1 MRCAVWASADQVQL
15 LQRAFASKDL
25 SCAVLGCDDPTARQ
39 SMAEALCA
47 TQADDLRQMLQHP
60 DVDAIWLAA
69 PRLLD
74 ASLRTLIAN
83 LKTPVATSAPCVEG
97 FAPHLQGDC
106 HAHFMPLF
114 RAGPSFQA
122 AQGCMEHL
130 GAVRCMQV
138 SATAGDH
145 QTSLRALLLDATDL
159 IVHLGGMP
167 DEVFAVHSG
176 TTVLTADPSAEMSG
190 HLTASMRFAN
200 GAAASLTVSDGG
212 GTWIRRA
219 TVLGEGGRV
228 ILTDEGVSWT
238 DPAGVAQEAPPS
250 ESHATAGALTR
261 WHLLRLGHTP
271 PDAQPGPKA
280 ALLCEALRLSCLTGQ
295 VEETEHVAKMFGA

>member
-1 MRCAVWASADQVQL
+1 MQCAVWASADQLQL
-15 LQRAFASKDL
+15 LQRAFASQDL
-25 SCAVLGCDDPTARQ
+25 SCTVLGCNDPATRR
-39 SMAEALCA
+39 SMAEALGA
-47 TQADDLRQMLQHP
+47 QEADDLRQMLQHP
-60 DVDAIWLAA
+60 DIDATWLAA

-74 ASLRTLIAN
+74 ASLRSLIETLN
-83 LKTPVATSAPCVEG
+83 TPVATSAPCVEG
-97 FAPHLQGDC
+97 FAPHLYVDSQT
-106 HAHFMPLF
+106 HFMPLL

-122 AQGCMEHL
+122 AEGCMEHL
-130 GAVRCMQV
+130 GAVRCIQV
-138 SATAGDH
+138 SASAGDH
-145 QTSLRALLLDATDL
+145 QTSLRALLLDAADL
-159 IVHLGGMP
+159 IVHLGGVP
-167 DEVFAVHSG
+167 DEVFAVHCGS
-176 TTVLTADPSAEMSG
+176 TVLTADPSAEMTG

-238 DPAGVAQEAPPS
+238 DPGGAAQEAPPS

-261 WHLLRLGHTP
+261 WHLLRLNRSP
-271 PDAQPGPKA
+271 KDVQPGPQA

-295 VEETEHVAKMFGA
+295 VEQMQHVAKMSGT